1 MARKLL
7 AISDLHISAQV
18 LDDFDAKIEHEF
30 KRFISSLAS
39 ETEDI
44 ELVINGDFLDFV
56 QAPPY
61 EGDFLESTALAE
73 GCALCFSEDQSL
85 EKLKA
90 IYQAHPDVFTSLQ
103 GFLAS
108 RSGNQITI
116 LPGNHDADLFW
127 TRVQSSLQQRIAARA
142 AERFKIHLERV
153 YRPPDFPGVWIEHG
167 HQFDKIN
174 SFFLGDEEFWSA
186 SEPPIFVDN
195 KKCRRLLEC
204 LGTRFMI
211 RFLNRLDRDYP
222 YVDNVKPFSV
232 FVRLFAASALVSGY
246 ASLSVAVTVWR
257 LLSYMAST
265 GITQRSDLLSL
276 DGEGIDATRA
286 LVNRL
291 QDLNESDESRRLQ
304 QRVQKAGFKSALPL
318 SLILDDAQLARELLE
333 FLSEH
338 LDILADLETS
348 DAGYLSLAG
357 EEGTLSL
364 ARGFRI
370 NESKELARGAKEIL
384 TDGSVELV
392 IMGHTHEPQDR
403 PGGLDY
409 INTGSWTR
417 YYQRTDSTKLLPWSL
432 LRKSAENELPFAL
445 KYAVV
450 EAGAVRSALLQD
462 FSVRAYAV

>member
-1 MARKLL
+1 MAKKLVV
-7 AISDLHISAQV
+7 ISDLHVSAQV
-18 LDDFDAKIEHEF
+18 LDDFDAKIESEF
-30 KRFISSLAS
+30 KGFISRLAS
-39 ETEDI
+39 EPDDI

-56 QAPPY
+56 QAPPF
-61 EGDFLESTALAE
+61 EGASLESTALAE
-73 GCALCFSEDQSL
+73 GCSLCFTEDQSL
-85 EKLKA
+85 AKLNA
-90 IYQAHPDVFTSLQ
+90 IYQAHPDVFTILQ
-103 GFLAS
+103 KFVAS

-127 TRVQSSLQQRIAARA
+127 SRVQSSLQQRITAPATG
-142 AERFKIHLERV
+142 RFKIHLDRV

-174 SFFLGDEEFWSA
+174 SFFVGDEECWSA
-186 SEPPIFVDN
+186 SEPPIFVDK

-211 RFLNRLDRDYP
+211 RFLNRLDKDYP

-246 ASLSVAVTVWR
+246 ASLSVAVTIWR
-257 LLSYMAST
+257 LLSYLTLT
-265 GITQRSDLLSL
+265 GITRRSDLLSM
-276 DGEGIDATRA
+276 DGEGVDATSA
-286 LVNRL
+286 LVERL
-291 QDLNESDESRRLQ
+291 RDLNERDGTKRLQ
-304 QRVQKAGFKSALPL
+304 QRVQRAGFKSALPL
-318 SLILDDAQLARELLE
+318 SLVLDDAQLARELLE

-338 LDILADLETS
+338 MDLLADLESNDT
-348 DAGYLSLAG
+348 GYLSQTG

-364 ARGFRI
+364 ARGFRV
-370 NESKELARGAKEIL
+370 NESRELARGAMEIL
-384 TDGSVELV
+384 ADTSVELV

-417 YYQRTDSTKLLPWSL
+417 YYQHTDSAKLLPWSL
-432 LRKSAENELPFAL
+432 LKNSAENELPFAL

-450 EAGAVRSALLQD
+450 EAGAVKSALLQD
-462 FSVRAYAV
+462 YSVRAYAV